1 VSTAQTHV
9 IEIDDVRAAAARL
22 HGVAHR
28 TPVFTSHTLNELLDA
43 KVFCK
48 AESFQRTGSFKFRG
62 AYNALAAECSR
73 GEVAGAVAFSSGN
86 HAQAVALAARLL
98 GIPAVIVMPQDAPAS
113 KLAATKG
120 YGAEIV
126 SYDRYSQNPAVLA
139 KELAQERGLA
149 FVPPYDH
156 PLIMAGQG
164 TAAAELIAEVGEL
177 DALIVPVGG
186 GGLIAG
192 CATAA
197 RALLPG
203 IEVRGVEPEVNGDT
217 HSSIAAGRRVRV
229 PIERTIADGQLVETP
244 GELTFA
250 VNHRLLSGVQLVT
263 DHEIIAAMSFL
274 FERMKLVIEPSGA
287 TAMAA
292 VLARRWDVAGMRVGL
307 ILSGGNVDAARFREL
322 TGSAARSA
330 DQ

>member
-1 VSTAQTHV
+1 MSTAETHV
-9 IEIDDVRAAAARL
+9 IEFDDVRAAAERL
-22 HGVAHR
+22 DGVVHR
-28 TPVFTSHTLNELLDA
+28 TPVFTSRTLDELLGA
-43 KVFCK
+43 KLFCK

-73 GEVAGAVAFSSGN
+73 REVAGAVAFSSGN

-98 GIPAVIVMPQDAPAS
+98 GIAAVIVMPHDAPAG

-126 SYDRYSQNPAVLA
+126 SYDRYSQDPG
-139 KELAQERGLA
+139 ELAEKLARERGLA

-164 TAAAELIAEVGEL
+164 TAAAELIADVGPL
-177 DALIVPVGG
+177 DALVVPIGG

-197 RALLPG
+197 HALSPG
-203 IEVRGVEPEVNGDT
+203 ISVWGVEPEVNGDT
-217 HSSIAAGRRVRV
+217 QSSIAAGRRVTI
-229 PIERTIADGQLVETP
+229 PIKRTIADGQLVQTP
-244 GELTFA
+244 GELTFT

-263 DHEIIAAMSFL
+263 DEEIIAAMSFV

-287 TAMAA
+287 TGVAA
-292 VLARRWDVAGMRVGL
+292 LLARHIDVSEMRVGV

-322 TGSAARSA
+322 TGSAAQTS
-330 DQ
+330 

>member
-1 VSTAQTHV
+1 MSSAETRV
-9 IEIDDVRAAAARL
+9 IGIDDIRAASERL
-22 HGVAHR
+22 AGVTHR
-28 TPVFTSHTLNELLDA
+28 TPVFTSQTLDDLLGA
-43 KVFCK
+43 KLFCK

-73 GEVAGAVAFSSGN
+73 GPVAGAVAFSSGN

-98 GIPAVIVMPQDAPAS
+98 AIPAVIVMPHDAPAG

-126 SYDRYSQNPAVLA
+126 SYDRYSEDPGQLA
-139 KELAQERGLA
+139 TELAEERGLV

-156 PLIMAGQG
+156 PMVMAGQG
-164 TAAAELIAEVGEL
+164 TAAAELIADVGPL
-177 DALIVPVGG
+177 DALVVPIGG

-192 CATAA
+192 CGIAA
-197 RALLPG
+197 RALVPG
-203 IEVRGVEPEVNGDT
+203 IRVWGVEPEVNGDT
-217 HSSIAAGRRVRV
+217 QSSIAAGRRVTIS
-229 PIERTIADGQLVETP
+229 IERTIADGQLVEIP

-250 VNHRLLSGVQLVT
+250 VNHQILADVQLVS
-263 DHEIIAAMSFL
+263 DEEIVAAISFI

-287 TAMAA
+287 SALAA
-292 VLARRWDVAGMRVGL
+292 LLAGRWDVDGMRVGV

-322 TGSAARSA
+322 TAPAAQA
-330 DQ
+330 G